1 MTFGQSY
8 LDHMRCLEDVGM
20 LSTTPIQYNGQEIVP
35 IQFLK
40 ALLPDPA
47 SLGPRTKGKTNIGC
61 IFTGVKDGK
70 EKTYYIYNV
79 CDHQECYHEVEE
91 FDPDPFLDALD
102 RYGLQRSESHDP
114 KLVD

>member
-1 MTFGQSY
+1 MEVQYFKRYSYNLNRY

-70 EKTYYIYNV
+70 
-79 CDHQECYHEVEE
+79 
-91 FDPDPFLDALD
+91 
-102 RYGLQRSESHDP
+102 RYRGTTLCF
-114 KLVD
+114 

>member
-20 LSTTPIQYNGQEIVP
+20 LSTTPINFNGQEIVP

-61 IFTGVKDGK
+61 IYEFALPK
-70 EKTYYIYNV
+70 EWSRQEQIQYTADYIQKTFVDKGQYG
-79 CDHQECYHEVEE
+79 
-91 FDPDPFLDALD
+91 ALPEMSCPCA
-102 RYGLQRSESHDP
+102 LVQRISS
-114 KLVD
+114 